1 MEKIARLTLKYR
13 FARCYVMRAFKN
25 FYRPYLVRGKENIPA
40 DSPVIFTANHL
51 NALMDALALLSI
63 TPKSRSITFLAR
75 ADIFKQKTIAR
86 FLTFAKIMPAYR
98 MRDGLTNLAGNNES
112 FGHAEA
118 ILQEGNYIGIMP
130 EGAQGEERN
139 MRPLVKGVFRIALS
153 AQEPFGNQPKVK
165 IIPVGIE
172 MGDLIKFGQPLILNI
187 GKPIE
192 VSQYMESARNN
203 AAHAMNQMRDELAL
217 RLHEQTVDIASQTY
231 YEQMETIVYALDIP
245 QCLVDGKQ
253 PNEINRF
260 DARRKLAKRLC
271 RLEQEQPEKMKTIAQ
286 QADVFKQK
294 LTKMKLRPWLFAVKP
309 YSLGQAIAALLGL
322 LISLPAFLIGFVTNI
337 LPFMT
342 PVWIRQ
348 AMKVKYSGFHSS
360 IDYGISL
367 ITFPLFYL
375 INTLLLCCL
384 FTWQPLF
391 IILVLVAQPLFGKLA
406 FEWYRIMRKT
416 LGMIRYTNKLRKKD
430 ATMKEAQEAYSY
442 LSKTLLYK

>member
-75 ADIFKQKTIAR
+75 ADIFKQKLIAR

-217 RLHEQTVDIASQTY
+217 RLHEQTVDIASKEY
-231 YEQMETIVYALDIP
+231 YEQMETAVYSLDTA
-245 QCLVDGKQ
+245 QCLVDGTV
-253 PNEINRF
+253 PNELNRF
-260 DARRKLAKRLC
+260 DSRRKLAERLC
-271 RLEQEQPEKMKTIAQ
+271 RIEKEYPVKIKEIAQ
-286 QADVFKQK
+286 KAEVFKLK
-294 LTKMKLRPWLFAVKP
+294 LKELKLRPWLFATKP
-309 YSLGQAIAALLGL
+309 YSCGQAILALLGL
-322 LISLPAFLIGFVTNI
+322 LISFPAFLIGFITNI
-337 LPFMT
+337 IPFMT

-348 AMKVKYSGFHSS
+348 AIKVKYSGFHSS
-360 IDYGISL
+360 IDFGIAL
-367 ITFPLFYL
+367 ISFPLFYL
-375 INTLLLCCL
+375 INALIISCLTKWNLLFFL
-384 FTWQPLF
+384 
-391 IILVLVAQPLFGKLA
+391 ILLIVQPLFGKLA